1 MNSIFILVN
10 NESKKDG
17 KAYGTSVG
25 KAEGNSPFGK
35 SRRRW

>member
-10 NESKKDG
+10 NESKKDR
-17 KAYGTSVG
+17 KAYGISVG
-25 KAEGNSPFGK
+25 KAEGNGTLGR